1 MQNRVRGRPE
11 HETQAMLPVRAE
23 NDEIGVLVF
32 SHPSN
37 FDSSRADNHV
47 YCTGINATTFREI

>member
-1 MQNRVRGRPE
+1 
-11 HETQAMLPVRAE
+11 MLPVRAE